1 VNKIALRDMRI
12 RRIFFFFLN
21 KWLKIEDDER
31 KKDTRG
37 FLEETQ
43 DRFSK
48 NEFL

>member
-1 VNKIALRDMRI
+1 MGKKLKK
-12 RRIFFFFLN
+12 

-31 KKDTRG
+31 KDTHG

>member
-12 RRIFFFFLN
+12 RRIFFFLKN

-31 KKDTRG
+31 KKDTHG

-43 DRFSK
+43 GRVFQK
-48 NEFL
+48 